1 MIAPAAHTSKGL
13 AKALVSSAGGKG
25 PELLSLQ
32 IHTLL
37 RRRGL
42 GGAHRGSSKAMNQAI
57 SLLIGAIVIIV
68 LVYVLL
74 TLL

>member
-1 MIAPAAHTSKGL
+1 MYAAISPSNGLLLVFLSVLAGLRPITSPG
-13 AKALVSSAGGKG
+13 
-25 PELLSLQ
+25 
-32 IHTLL
+32 
-37 RRRGL
+37 RR
-42 GGAHRGSSKAMNQAI
+42 KAMNQAI

>member
-1 MIAPAAHTSKGL
+1 VYATIPPSNGLLLVFLSVLAGLRPITSLG
-13 AKALVSSAGGKG
+13 
-25 PELLSLQ
+25 
-32 IHTLL
+32 
-37 RRRGL
+37 RR
-42 GGAHRGSSKAMNQAI
+42 KAMNQVI

>member
-1 MIAPAAHTSKGL
+1 MRSASSYWIG
-13 AKALVSSAGGKG
+13 SSAYAERSRSK
-25 PELLSLQ
+25 PVAVTICVLILCLRVVWS
-32 IHTLL
+32 ITLFASPG
-37 RRRGL
+37 RR
-42 GGAHRGSSKAMNQAI
+42 KAMTQAI